1 MPDSASAQQT
11 SAAVTS
17 PPTYRQCMGI
27 SQEKVT
33 NRAVRRTKKGVVSS
47 SVLSAWYC
55 GVVDTSVYKTVK
67 CVCAVWRAY
76 PFQRAVRRR
85 QKRTPLESATTCVY
99 NARRAGTLAGRYPCT
114 FRWFRGNGGVA
125 DVPVQVPSDEDTGDP
140 AATLT
145 DNGQRPKLLTYHPGW
160 FPKLHELP
168 GMIKDST
175 LAVARS
181 GTCPSMRLCRERV
194 L

>member
-1 MPDSASAQQT
+1 
-11 SAAVTS
+11 
-17 PPTYRQCMGI
+17 MGI

-33 NRAVRRTKKGVVSS
+33 NRAVRRTRKGVVSS
-47 SVLSAWYC
+47 GVPSAWYC
-55 GVVDTSVYKTVK
+55 GVVNTSVYKTVK

-76 PFQRAVRRR
+76 SFQRAVRRR
-85 QKRTPLESATTCVY
+85 LFKTPLESASPWAH

-114 FRWFRGNGGVA
+114 CRWIRGNGGA
-125 DVPVQVPSDEDTGDP
+125 DDVPVRVPSDECTGDP
-140 AATLT
+140 TAPLT
-145 DNGQRPKLLTYHPGW
+145 DNGRRPRLQTCHPGW

-168 GMIKDST
+168 GMSKDST